1 MKFKGTLNLE
11 WSDGSECYAEVSV
24 DGVPHEAYGILM
36 WICRGALM
44 ASNAQFATMWNDEGF
59 EICKYQK

>member
-11 WSDGSECYAEVSV
+11 WADGSECFAEVSV
-24 DGVPHEAYGILM
+24 EGEPNEATGILI

-44 ASNAQFATMWNDEGF
+44 SSGAEFSTMWNEDGF
-59 EICKYQK
+59 EICKYCK